1 MLYYTKNC
9 FMILFLC
16 AIPFL
21 LVAQENCKVFVPQI
35 SGQYVGKCKKGLA
48 HGKGLA
54 IGIDRY
60 EGSFKKGY
68 PEGKG
73 TYTWSTGEVYTGEW
87 LNGKRNGIGTY
98 TFTEDGQLME
108 QEGVWKDDVYKGPVP
123 EKPKVIMSHSIE
135 RYSFQKQGDDANQLT
150 IFFYLGGAN
159 NTDLEDFTITNTSGT
174 VFKSRGSVGIE
185 SISFP
190 LTCKVKYNSWNK
202 TFTSRVRTSFEFQ
215 ITEPGRWVLKLYN
228 N

>member
-1 MLYYTKNC
+1 MKHIRYSI
-9 FMILFLC
+9 ILFLF
-16 AIPFL
+16 ISIGL
-21 LVAQENCKVFVPQI
+21 YSQHSCKVLVPEI
-35 SGQYVGKCKKGLA
+35 AEKYVGKCKKGLA

-73 TYTWSTGEVYTGEW
+73 TYTWSTGEVFTGEW
-87 LNGKRNGIGTY
+87 LNGKRNGTGTY

-123 EKPKVIMSHSIE
+123 EKPQVLRSSGIE
-135 RYSFQKQGDDANQLT
+135 RYSIQKQGDDANQVT
-150 IFFYLGGAN
+150 INFFLNGKS
-159 NTDLEDFTITNTSGT
+159 NTDLEDFSISPSSGT
-174 VFKSRGSVGIE
+174 VFRSAGSVGVENIV
-185 SISFP
+185 FP
-190 LTCKVKYNSWNK
+190 FSCKLYYRSLNK
-202 TFTSRVRTSFEFQ
+202 TFTSRVNTTFEFK
-215 ITEPGRWVLKLYN
+215 ISEKGRWTLKLHN